1 MSDYRVFFLPVL
13 LASVFAGSTAAMD
26 LTVSASNSQ
35 THIYTHIHTPIP
47 EPAPLFAELE
57 KSYQTAGVCFIGF
70 GDCGGNTDFGRSDE
84 GFTLPDCASIGYP
97 LTSCTPPGYP
107 DKFCPYDSN
116 HFASCRQDKPKACT
130 DAGFVSGCGQGEILD
145 PDGLCP
151 YDAAYGK
158 CVCDPC
164 SGYDYTYEEATE
176 KGYEVDG
183 AACDSCGTKK
193 YKRRNASCS
202 GYLVCDCGPEIGSS
216 SCQSGTLEL
225 SLQPVR
231 NVAPTNVRWTN
242 VRTAP
247 SALWKT
253 VRANIARRAAQP
265 AWPTL
270 KITGATA
277 LCGTGFRSRQAARQR
292 RINQRTEEKDYV

>member
-1 MSDYRVFFLPVL
+1 MRNLLFLSAACFFMLPGSAS
-13 LASVFAGSTAAMD
+13 LASPDFII
-26 LTVSASNSQ
+26 
-35 THIYTHIHTPIP
+35 THTYTTPI
-47 EPAPLFAELE
+47 ELE
-57 KSYQTAGVCFIGF
+57 PVSFADLKNSYQTAGVCFIGF

-97 LTSCTPPGYP
+97 LTSCTPPG
-107 DKFCPYDSN
+107 
-116 HFASCRQDKPKACT
+116 T

-193 YKRRNASCS
+193 YKRRNATQRKLFGIS
-202 GYLVCDCGPEIGSS
+202 GLRLRAGNRLFQLPE
-216 SCQSGTLEL
+216 
-225 SLQPVR
+225 R
-231 NVAPTNVRWTN
+231 NA
-242 VRTAP
+242 
-247 SALWKT
+247 
-253 VRANIARRAAQP
+253 
-265 AWPTL
+265 
-270 KITGATA
+270 
-277 LCGTGFRSRQAARQR
+277 
-292 RINQRTEEKDYV
+292 

>member
-1 MSDYRVFFLPVL
+1 MRNLLFLSAACFFMLPGSAS
-13 LASVFAGSTAAMD
+13 LASPDFII
-26 LTVSASNSQ
+26 
-35 THIYTHIHTPIP
+35 THTYTTPI
-47 EPAPLFAELE
+47 ELE
-57 KSYQTAGVCFIGF
+57 PVSFADLKNSYQTAGVCFIGF

-225 SLQPVR
+225 FATCKECCANKCTLDKCPDGAVCTLEDCSGKYCATGCATGLADAQ
-231 NVAPTNVRWTN
+231 NYWCDG
-242 VRTAP
+242 
-247 SALWKT
+247 ALWYWLP
-253 VRANIARRAAQP
+253 QP
-265 AWPTL
+265 ASCQT
-270 KITGATA
+270 
-277 LCGTGFRSRQAARQR
+277 
-292 RINQRTEEKDYV
+292 TEN

>member
-13 LASVFAGSTAAMD
+13 LASVFAGSTTAMD
-26 LTVSASNSQ
+26 LTVSAPNSQ

-97 LTSCTPPGYP
+97 LTSCTPPQVLSAAAVRA
-107 DKFCPYDSN
+107 KSLTRTA
-116 HFASCRQDKPKACT
+116 FALMTPLM
-130 DAGFVSGCGQGEILD
+130 E
-145 PDGLCP
+145 
-151 YDAAYGK
+151 
-158 CVCDPC
+158 
-164 SGYDYTYEEATE
+164 
-176 KGYEVDG
+176 
-183 AACDSCGTKK
+183 
-193 YKRRNASCS
+193 NAS
-202 GYLVCDCGPEIGSS
+202 VTPAPVMI
-216 SCQSGTLEL
+216 TLMKKQPKKVMKLTAPHVTVAVQKNTNDATQVVRDIWFATAGRKSALPAARAERL
-225 SLQPVR
+225 NSLQPVR